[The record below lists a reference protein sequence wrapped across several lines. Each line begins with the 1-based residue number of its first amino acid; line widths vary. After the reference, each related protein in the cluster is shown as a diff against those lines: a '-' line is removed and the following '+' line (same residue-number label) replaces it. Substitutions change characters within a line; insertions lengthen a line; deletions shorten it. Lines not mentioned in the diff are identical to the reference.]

1 MSLRCETDNCKVAF
15 VTTVACVTAVDH
27 YLRVR
32 EMVLENLDFS
42 SLFGALK
49 K

>member
-1 MSLRCETDNCKVAF
+1 MNLRCETDNCNVAL
-15 VTTVACVTAVDH
+15 VTTVTGVTAVDH

-32 EMVLENLDFS
+32 EMVLENLTFS
-42 SLFGALK
+42 SLFDALK

>member
-15 VTTVACVTAVDH
+15 ATTVDH